1 MKKARIGFTP
11 TTQLQSESVQE
22 QERYIYTLC
31 MQHTRL
37 VLLYHFI
44 AKFHM
49 NNTEDANYYSGLQVG
64 LNFFLFGV
72 IRYNTDVLMII

>member
-1 MKKARIGFTP
+1 
-11 TTQLQSESVQE
+11 
-22 QERYIYTLC
+22 

-44 AKFHM
+44 AKFHV